1 MHEMKRTATCGQL
14 TAAEAGQQVTLN
26 GWVARIRDHGGITFV
41 DLRDRYG
48 VTQVVFDLGTADG
61 GTTAS
66 RAADD
71 STANDP
77 AVRADPSEASDTPTD
92 TDTPTAGD
100 PSAAGDPHAAVAS
113 APTAG
118 ASPAAA
124 DGPRAT
130 ADTPAPG
137 DTPTDGAS
145 PTAADGPRAA
155 DAPATSDTPTAAAPA
170 GAAEDPSA
178 AATPAGAVRDP
189 GAPTSAGGAIPDPDA
204 LAAAVRDLKLE
215 YCIAV
220 RGSVRRRPPAMVN
233 RDLATGEIEVTGD
246 QLQVLSTCATLPFM
260 VHDQPGAHTEARE
273 ELRLKHRYLDLRSA
287 TMQRNLALRHRA
299 AQALRAALNERQF
312 LEIETPT
319 LMRSTP
325 EGARDFVV
333 PSRLKPGSFYALPQS
348 PQILKQLLM
357 LSGYD
362 RYYQLARCYRD
373 EDARGDRQPEF
384 TQLDFEMSFVDQEE
398 VLAVLETAFAAAFRE
413 GIGYELPLPFTRIT
427 FEQAMNRYGS
437 DRPDLRYGLEL
448 QEFTALARA
457 GEFGIF
463 RQAAERGDTVKALRA
478 PGLAG
483 YSRRQIEELE
493 GHAKTYGAAG
503 LAWLKCGAAGLESGV
518 SRFYQGQQADICSG
532 LGVADGDLLLLVAAP
547 WRTACTALGAVRTEL
562 ARREGLADANTFHPC
577 FVTDFPLFAWNE
589 EEGRWEAEHHM
600 FSLPQA
606 QYLERLEQDPGAV
619 RGELYDAVINGL
631 EVASGSIRI
640 HDPALQRRVFAILGV
655 SEEQAAERFGFM
667 LDAFRYGAPPHGGAA
682 IGFDRTVML
691 MAGEAI
697 IRDVIAFPK
706 NTWAASPMDD
716 SPAPLDAGQLRELHL
731 QLRPPA
737 L

>member
-14 TAAEAGQQVTLN
+14 TAAAAGEQVTLN

-48 VTQVVFDLGTADG
+48 VTQVVFD
-61 GTTAS
+61 
-66 RAADD
+66 
-71 STANDP
+71 
-77 AVRADPSEASDTPTD
+77 V
-92 TDTPTAGD
+92 
-100 PSAAGDPHAAVAS
+100 S
-113 APTAG
+113 AP
-118 ASPAAA
+118 
-124 DGPRAT
+124 
-130 ADTPAPG
+130 
-137 DTPTDGAS
+137 
-145 PTAADGPRAA
+145 
-155 DAPATSDTPTAAAPA
+155 DAEP
-170 GAAEDPSA
+170 
-178 AATPAGAVRDP
+178 
-189 GAPTSAGGAIPDPDA
+189 

-215 YCIAV
+215 YCIAA
-220 RGSVRRRPPAMVN
+220 RGTVRRRPPDMVN
-233 RDLATGEIEVTGD
+233 RDLATGAIEVSGE

-260 VHDQPGAHTEARE
+260 VSDQAGAHTEARE

-299 AQALRAALNERQF
+299 AQALRAALNERDF

-333 PSRLKPGSFYALPQS
+333 PSRLKPGNFYALPQS

-384 TQLDFEMSFVDQEE
+384 TQLDFEMTFVGQEE
-398 VLAVLETAFAAAFRE
+398 VLAVLEAAFAAAFRA
-413 GIGYELPLPFTRIT
+413 GIGHELPLPFPRIT
-427 FEQAMNRYGS
+427 FHDAMNRYGS

-448 QEFTALARA
+448 QDFTELARA
-457 GEFGIF
+457 GDFGIF
-463 RQAAERGDTVKALRA
+463 SRAVERGGTVKALRA

-483 YSRRQIEELE
+483 YSRRRIEELE
-493 GHAKTYGAAG
+493 EHAKTYGAAG
-503 LAWLKCGAAGLESGV
+503 LAWMKGGADGLEGGV
-518 SRFYQGQQADICSG
+518 ARFYQGQQEDIRSG
-532 LGVADGDLLLLVAAP
+532 LGVEQGDLLLLVAAP

-562 ARREGLADANTFHPC
+562 AQREGLAANGTFRPC

-589 EEGRWEAEHHM
+589 EEQRWDAEHHM

-606 QYLERLEQDPGAV
+606 QYLESMEQDPEAV

-655 SEEQAAERFGFM
+655 SEAEATQRFGFM

-691 MAGEAI
+691 MAGEAT

-716 SPAPLDAGQLRELHL
+716 SPAPLDDHQLRELRL
-731 QLRPPA
+731 AIRESAAP
-737 L
+737 

>member
-14 TAAEAGQQVTLN
+14 TAAAAGEQVTLN

-48 VTQVVFDLGTADG
+48 VTQVVFD
-61 GTTAS
+61 
-66 RAADD
+66 
-71 STANDP
+71 
-77 AVRADPSEASDTPTD
+77 V
-92 TDTPTAGD
+92 
-100 PSAAGDPHAAVAS
+100 S
-113 APTAG
+113 APDAG
-118 ASPAAA
+118 P
-124 DGPRAT
+124 
-130 ADTPAPG
+130 
-137 DTPTDGAS
+137 
-145 PTAADGPRAA
+145 
-155 DAPATSDTPTAAAPA
+155 
-170 GAAEDPSA
+170 
-178 AATPAGAVRDP
+178 
-189 GAPTSAGGAIPDPDA
+189 

-215 YCIAV
+215 YCIAA
-220 RGSVRRRPPAMVN
+220 RGTVRRRPPDMVN
-233 RDLATGEIEVTGD
+233 RDLATGAIEVSGE

-260 VHDQPGAHTEARE
+260 VSDQTGAHTEARE

-287 TMQRNLALRHRA
+287 TMQRNLTLRHRA
-299 AQALRAALNERQF
+299 AQALRAALNERDF

-333 PSRLKPGSFYALPQS
+333 PSRLKPGNFYALPQS

-384 TQLDFEMSFVDQEE
+384 TQLDFEMTFVGQEE
-398 VLAVLETAFAAAFRE
+398 VLTVLEAAFAAAFRA
-413 GIGYELPLPFTRIT
+413 GIGHELPLPFPRIT
-427 FEQAMNRYGS
+427 FHDAMNRYGS

-448 QEFTALARA
+448 QDFTELARA
-457 GEFGIF
+457 GDFGIF
-463 RQAAERGDTVKALRA
+463 SRAVERGGTVKALRA

-483 YSRRQIEELE
+483 YSRRRIEELE
-493 GHAKTYGAAG
+493 EHAKTYGAAG
-503 LAWLKCGAAGLESGV
+503 LAWMKGGANGLEGGV
-518 SRFYQGQQADICSG
+518 ARFYQGQQEDIRSG
-532 LGVADGDLLLLVAAP
+532 LGVEQGDLLLLVAAP

-562 ARREGLADANTFHPC
+562 AQREGLAANGTFRPC

-589 EEGRWEAEHHM
+589 EEQRWDAEHHM

-606 QYLERLEQDPGAV
+606 QYLESMEQDPGAV

-655 SEEQAAERFGFM
+655 SEAEATQRFGFM

-691 MAGEAI
+691 MAGEAT

-716 SPAPLDAGQLRELHL
+716 SPAPLDDQQLRELRL
-731 QLRPPA
+731 AIRESA
-737 L
+737 AR

>member
-14 TAAEAGQQVTLN
+14 TAAAAGEQVTLN

-48 VTQVVFDLGTADG
+48 VTQVVFD
-61 GTTAS
+61 
-66 RAADD
+66 
-71 STANDP
+71 
-77 AVRADPSEASDTPTD
+77 V
-92 TDTPTAGD
+92 
-100 PSAAGDPHAAVAS
+100 S
-113 APTAG
+113 APDAG
-118 ASPAAA
+118 P
-124 DGPRAT
+124 
-130 ADTPAPG
+130 
-137 DTPTDGAS
+137 
-145 PTAADGPRAA
+145 
-155 DAPATSDTPTAAAPA
+155 
-170 GAAEDPSA
+170 
-178 AATPAGAVRDP
+178 
-189 GAPTSAGGAIPDPDA
+189 

-215 YCIAV
+215 YCVAA
-220 RGSVRRRPPAMVN
+220 RGTVRRRPPEMVN
-233 RDLATGEIEVTGD
+233 RELATGAIEVSGER
-246 QLQVLSTCATLPFM
+246 LQVLSTCATLPFM
-260 VHDQPGAHTEARE
+260 VGDQADAHSEARE
-273 ELRLKHRYLDLRSA
+273 ELRLNHRYLDLRSA

-299 AQALRAALNERQF
+299 AQALRRALNERDF

-357 LSGYD
+357 LSGCD

-384 TQLDFEMSFVDQEE
+384 TQLDFEMSFVGQDD
-398 VLAVLETAFAAAFRE
+398 VLAVLEAAFAAAFRE

-427 FEQAMNRYGS
+427 FHDAMNRYGS

-448 QEFTALARA
+448 RDFTELARA

-463 RQAAERGDTVKALRA
+463 KQAVERGDTVKALRA

-483 YSRRQIEELE
+483 YSRRRIEELE
-493 GHAKTYGAAG
+493 EHAKTYGAAG
-503 LAWLKCGAAGLESGV
+503 LAWMKCGANGLEGGV
-518 SRFYQGQQADICSG
+518 ARFYQGQQEEILRG
-532 LGVADGDLLLLVAAP
+532 LGVEAGDLLLLVAAP
-547 WRTACTALGAVRTEL
+547 WRTACTALGAVRSEL
-562 ARREGLADANTFHPC
+562 AEREGLAAAGTFRPC

-589 EEGRWEAEHHM
+589 EEQRWDAEHHM

-606 QYLERLEQDPGAV
+606 QYLDRLEQDPGAV
-619 RGELYDAVINGL
+619 RGELYDAVINGVEL
-631 EVASGSIRI
+631 ASGSIRI

-655 SEEQAAERFGFM
+655 SEGEAAQRFGFM

-691 MAGEAI
+691 MAGEAT

-716 SPAPLDAGQLRELHL
+716 SPAPLDDRQLQELRLEVRE
-731 QLRPPA
+731 PA
-737 L
+737 AP

>member
-14 TAAEAGQQVTLN
+14 TAAVAGEQVTLN

-48 VTQVVFDLGTADG
+48 VTQVVFD
-61 GTTAS
+61 
-66 RAADD
+66 
-71 STANDP
+71 
-77 AVRADPSEASDTPTD
+77 V
-92 TDTPTAGD
+92 
-100 PSAAGDPHAAVAS
+100 SA
-113 APTAG
+113 TG
-118 ASPAAA
+118 A
-124 DGPRAT
+124 
-130 ADTPAPG
+130 
-137 DTPTDGAS
+137 
-145 PTAADGPRAA
+145 
-155 DAPATSDTPTAAAPA
+155 
-170 GAAEDPSA
+170 E
-178 AATPAGAVRDP
+178 
-189 GAPTSAGGAIPDPDA
+189 A
-204 LAAAVRDLKLE
+204 LAAVVRDLKLE
-215 YCIAV
+215 YCVAA
-220 RGSVRRRPPAMVN
+220 RGTVRRRPPEMVN
-233 RDLATGEIEVTGD
+233 HELATGEIEVSGE

-260 VHDQPGAHTEARE
+260 VSDQAGAHSEARE

-287 TMQRNLALRHRA
+287 AMQRNLALRHGA
-299 AQALRAALNERQF
+299 AQALRSALNERDF

-384 TQLDFEMSFVDQEE
+384 TQLDFEMSFVGQDD
-398 VLAVLETAFAAAFRE
+398 VLAVLEAAFAAAFRE
-413 GIGYELPLPFTRIT
+413 GIGYELPLPFPRIT
-427 FEQAMNRYGS
+427 FHDAMNRYGS
-437 DRPDLRYGLEL
+437 DRPDLRYALEL
-448 QEFTALARA
+448 QEFTELARA
-457 GEFGIF
+457 GDFGIF
-463 RQAAERGDTVKALRA
+463 SRAVERGDTVKALRA

-483 YSRRQIEELE
+483 YSRRRIEELE
-493 GHAKTYGAAG
+493 QHAKTYGAAG
-503 LAWLKCGAAGLESGV
+503 MAWMKCGADGLEGGV
-518 SRFYQGQQADICSG
+518 ARFYHGQQEEIRRA
-532 LGVADGDLLLLVAAP
+532 LALEAGDLLLLVAAP
-547 WRTACTALGAVRTEL
+547 WRTACTALGAVRSEL
-562 ARREGLADANTFHPC
+562 AEREGLAAAGTFQPC

-589 EEGRWEAEHHM
+589 EEQRWDAEHHM
-600 FSLPQA
+600 FSRPQA
-606 QYLERLEQDPGAV
+606 QYLERLEQDPGEV

-655 SEEQAAERFGFM
+655 SEAEAAQRFGFM

-691 MAGEAI
+691 MAGEAT

-716 SPAPLDAGQLRELHL
+716 SPAPLDDHQLRDL
-731 QLRPPA
+731 QLTVSDPTAR
-737 L
+737 

>member
-1 MHEMKRTATCGQL
+1 MHKMKRTVTCGQL
-14 TAAEAGQQVTLN
+14 TAAAAGEQVTLN
-26 GWVARIRDHGGITFV
+26 GWAARIRDHGGITFV

-48 VTQVVFDLGTADG
+48 VTQVVFD
-61 GTTAS
+61 
-66 RAADD
+66 
-71 STANDP
+71 
-77 AVRADPSEASDTPTD
+77 V
-92 TDTPTAGD
+92 
-100 PSAAGDPHAAVAS
+100 S
-113 APTAG
+113 APDAG
-118 ASPAAA
+118 P
-124 DGPRAT
+124 
-130 ADTPAPG
+130 
-137 DTPTDGAS
+137 
-145 PTAADGPRAA
+145 
-155 DAPATSDTPTAAAPA
+155 
-170 GAAEDPSA
+170 
-178 AATPAGAVRDP
+178 
-189 GAPTSAGGAIPDPDA
+189 

-215 YCIAV
+215 YCIAA
-220 RGSVRRRPPAMVN
+220 RGTVRRRPPDMVN
-233 RDLATGEIEVTGD
+233 RELATGEIEVSGE

-260 VHDQPGAHTEARE
+260 VNDQAGAHTEARE

-299 AQALRAALNERQF
+299 AQALRTAFNERQF

-398 VLAVLETAFAAAFRE
+398 VLAVLEVAFAAAFRE
-413 GIGYELPLPFTRIT
+413 GIGYELPLPFTRVT
-427 FEQAMNRYGS
+427 FAEAMNRYGS
-437 DRPDLRYGLEL
+437 DRPDLRFELEL
-448 QEFTALARA
+448 QDFTELAR
-457 GEFGIF
+457 GGQFGIF
-463 RQAAERGDTVKALRA
+463 KQAVERGDTVKALRA

-483 YSRRQIEELE
+483 YSRRRIEELE
-493 GHAKTYGAAG
+493 EHAKTYGAAG
-503 LAWLKCGAAGLESGV
+503 LAWMKCGANGLESGV
-518 SRFYQGQQADICSG
+518 ARFYQAQQAEIYG
-532 LGVADGDLLLLVAAP
+532 ALGAEAGDLLLLVAAP

-562 ARREGLADANTFHPC
+562 ARREGLAADGTFHPC

-589 EEGRWEAEHHM
+589 EEQRWDAEHHM
-600 FSLPQA
+600 FSMPQA
-606 QYLERLEQDPGAV
+606 QFLDRLEQDPGAV

-655 SEEQAAERFGFM
+655 SEAEAAQRFGFM

-691 MAGEAI
+691 MAGEAT
-697 IRDVIAFPK
+697 IREVLAFPK

-716 SPAPLDAGQLRELHL
+716 SPAPLDDRQLREL
-731 QLRPPA
+731 QLAIREPA
-737 L
+737 GR

>member
-14 TAAEAGQQVTLN
+14 TAAAAGEQVTLN

-48 VTQVVFDLGTADG
+48 VTQVVFD
-61 GTTAS
+61 
-66 RAADD
+66 
-71 STANDP
+71 
-77 AVRADPSEASDTPTD
+77 V
-92 TDTPTAGD
+92 
-100 PSAAGDPHAAVAS
+100 S
-113 APTAG
+113 APDAG
-118 ASPAAA
+118 
-124 DGPRAT
+124 
-130 ADTPAPG
+130 
-137 DTPTDGAS
+137 
-145 PTAADGPRAA
+145 
-155 DAPATSDTPTAAAPA
+155 
-170 GAAEDPSA
+170 
-178 AATPAGAVRDP
+178 
-189 GAPTSAGGAIPDPDA
+189 A
-204 LAAAVRDLKLE
+204 LAAAARDLKLE
-215 YCIAV
+215 YCIAA
-220 RGSVRRRPPAMVN
+220 RGTVRRRPEEMVN
-233 RDLATGEIEVTGD
+233 RDLATGEIEVSGE

-260 VHDQPGAHTEARE
+260 VGDQAGAHSEARE

-287 TMQRNLALRHRA
+287 AMQRNLALRHRA
-299 AQALRAALNERQF
+299 AQALRSALNERDF

-384 TQLDFEMSFVDQEE
+384 TQLDFEMSFVGQDD
-398 VLAVLETAFAAAFRE
+398 VLAVLETAFAAAFRA
-413 GIGYELPLPFTRIT
+413 GIGYDLPLPFPRIS
-427 FEQAMNRYGS
+427 FHDAMNRYGS
-437 DRPDLRYGLEL
+437 DRPDLRYALEL
-448 QEFTALARA
+448 QEFTELARA
-457 GEFGIF
+457 GAFGIF
-463 RQAAERGDTVKALRA
+463 SRAVERGDTVKALRA

-483 YSRRQIEELE
+483 YSRRRIEELE
-493 GHAKTYGAAG
+493 EHAKTYGAAG
-503 LAWLKCGAAGLESGV
+503 MAWMKCGADGLEGGV
-518 SRFYQGQQADICSG
+518 ARFYQGQQAEIRRA
-532 LGVADGDLLLLVAAP
+532 LALEAGDLLLLVAAP
-547 WRTACTALGAVRTEL
+547 WRTACTALGAVRSEL
-562 ARREGLADANTFHPC
+562 AEREGLAAAGTFRPC

-589 EEGRWEAEHHM
+589 EEQRWDAEHHM

-606 QYLERLEQDPGAV
+606 QYLEGMEQDPGEV

-655 SEEQAAERFGFM
+655 SEAEAAQRFGFM

-691 MAGEAI
+691 MAGEAT

-716 SPAPLDAGQLRELHL
+716 SPAPLDDHQLRELRL
-731 QLRPPA
+731 DIREPA
-737 L
+737 AQ

>member
-1 MHEMKRTATCGQL
+1 MHKMKRTVTCGQL
-14 TAAEAGQQVTLN
+14 TAAAAGEQVTLN
-26 GWVARIRDHGGITFV
+26 GWAARIRDHGGITFV

-48 VTQVVFDLGTADG
+48 VTQVVFD
-61 GTTAS
+61 
-66 RAADD
+66 
-71 STANDP
+71 
-77 AVRADPSEASDTPTD
+77 V
-92 TDTPTAGD
+92 
-100 PSAAGDPHAAVAS
+100 S
-113 APTAG
+113 APDAG
-118 ASPAAA
+118 P
-124 DGPRAT
+124 
-130 ADTPAPG
+130 
-137 DTPTDGAS
+137 
-145 PTAADGPRAA
+145 
-155 DAPATSDTPTAAAPA
+155 
-170 GAAEDPSA
+170 
-178 AATPAGAVRDP
+178 
-189 GAPTSAGGAIPDPDA
+189 
-204 LAAAVRDLKLE
+204 LAAAVRGLKLE
-215 YCIAV
+215 YCIAA
-220 RGSVRRRPPAMVN
+220 RGTVRRRPPDMVN
-233 RDLATGEIEVTGD
+233 RELATGEIEVSGE

-260 VHDQPGAHTEARE
+260 VNDQAGAHTEARE

-299 AQALRAALNERQF
+299 AQALRTAFNERQF

-398 VLAVLETAFAAAFRE
+398 VLAVLEVAFAAAFRE
-413 GIGYELPLPFTRIT
+413 GIGYELPLPFTRVT
-427 FEQAMNRYGS
+427 FAEAMNRYGS
-437 DRPDLRYGLEL
+437 DRPDLRFELEL
-448 QEFTALARA
+448 QDFTELAR
-457 GEFGIF
+457 GGQFGIF
-463 RQAAERGDTVKALRA
+463 KQAVERGDTVKALRA

-483 YSRRQIEELE
+483 YSRRRIEELE
-493 GHAKTYGAAG
+493 EHAKTYGAAG
-503 LAWLKCGAAGLESGV
+503 LAWMKCGANGLESGV
-518 SRFYQGQQADICSG
+518 ARFYQAQQAEIYG
-532 LGVADGDLLLLVAAP
+532 ALGAEAGDLLLLVAAP

-562 ARREGLADANTFHPC
+562 ARREGLAADGTFHPC
-577 FVTDFPLFAWNE
+577 FVTDFPLFAWNDE
-589 EEGRWEAEHHM
+589 EQRWDAEHHM
-600 FSLPQA
+600 FSMPQA
-606 QYLERLEQDPGAV
+606 QFLDRLEQDPGAV

-655 SEEQAAERFGFM
+655 SEAEAAQRFGFM

-691 MAGEAI
+691 MAGEAT
-697 IRDVIAFPK
+697 IREVLAFPK

-716 SPAPLDAGQLRELHL
+716 SPAPLDDRQLREL
-731 QLRPPA
+731 QLAIREPA
-737 L
+737 GR

>member
-14 TAAEAGQQVTLN
+14 TAAAAGEQVTLN

-48 VTQVVFDLGTADG
+48 VTQVVFD
-61 GTTAS
+61 
-66 RAADD
+66 
-71 STANDP
+71 
-77 AVRADPSEASDTPTD
+77 V
-92 TDTPTAGD
+92 
-100 PSAAGDPHAAVAS
+100 S
-113 APTAG
+113 AP
-118 ASPAAA
+118 
-124 DGPRAT
+124 
-130 ADTPAPG
+130 
-137 DTPTDGAS
+137 
-145 PTAADGPRAA
+145 
-155 DAPATSDTPTAAAPA
+155 DAEP
-170 GAAEDPSA
+170 
-178 AATPAGAVRDP
+178 
-189 GAPTSAGGAIPDPDA
+189 

-215 YCIAV
+215 YCIAA
-220 RGSVRRRPPAMVN
+220 RGTVRRRPPDMVN
-233 RDLATGEIEVTGD
+233 RDLATGAIEVSGE

-260 VHDQPGAHTEARE
+260 VSDQAGAHTEARE

-299 AQALRAALNERQF
+299 AQALRAALNERDF

-333 PSRLKPGSFYALPQS
+333 PSRLKPGNFYALPQS

-384 TQLDFEMSFVDQEE
+384 TQLDFEMTFVGQEE
-398 VLAVLETAFAAAFRE
+398 VLAVLEAAFAAAFRA
-413 GIGYELPLPFTRIT
+413 GIGHELPLPFPRIT
-427 FEQAMNRYGS
+427 FHDAMNRYGS

-448 QEFTALARA
+448 RDFTELARA

-463 RQAAERGDTVKALRA
+463 KKAAERGDTVKALCA

-483 YSRRQIEELE
+483 YSRKQIEVLE
-493 GHAKTYGAAG
+493 EHAKTYGAAG
-503 LAWLKCGAAGLESGV
+503 LAWMKCGANGLESGV
-518 SRFYQGQQADICSG
+518 SRFYQAQQEEIRHDLA
-532 LGVADGDLLLLVAAP
+532 VEQGDLLLLVAAP

-562 ARREGLADANTFHPC
+562 AQREGLAANGTFRPC

-589 EEGRWEAEHHM
+589 EEQRWDAEHHM

-606 QYLERLEQDPGAV
+606 QYLDRLEQDPGAV
-619 RGELYDAVINGL
+619 RGELYDAVINGVEL
-631 EVASGSIRI
+631 ASGSIRI

-655 SEEQAAERFGFM
+655 SEAEAAQRFGFM

-691 MAGEAI
+691 MAGEAT

-716 SPAPLDAGQLRELHL
+716 SPAPLDDQQLRELRL
-731 QLRPPA
+731 AIRESA
-737 L
+737 AR

>member
-14 TAAEAGQQVTLN
+14 TAAAAGEQVTLN

-48 VTQVVFDLGTADG
+48 VTQVVFD
-61 GTTAS
+61 
-66 RAADD
+66 
-71 STANDP
+71 
-77 AVRADPSEASDTPTD
+77 VSE
-92 TDTPTAGD
+92 
-100 PSAAGDPHAAVAS
+100 
-113 APTAG
+113 
-118 ASPAAA
+118 
-124 DGPRAT
+124 
-130 ADTPAPG
+130 
-137 DTPTDGAS
+137 
-145 PTAADGPRAA
+145 
-155 DAPATSDTPTAAAPA
+155 
-170 GAAEDPSA
+170 
-178 AATPAGAVRDP
+178 
-189 GAPTSAGGAIPDPDA
+189 PDA
-204 LAAAVRDLKLE
+204 EPLAAAVRDLKLE
-215 YCIAV
+215 YCIAA
-220 RGSVRRRPPAMVN
+220 RGTVRRRPPDMVN
-233 RDLATGEIEVTGD
+233 HDLATGEIEVSGE

-260 VHDQPGAHTEARE
+260 VSDQAGAHSEARE

-287 TMQRNLALRHRA
+287 TMQRNLALRHRS
-299 AQALRAALNERQF
+299 AQALRAALNQRDF

-333 PSRLKPGSFYALPQS
+333 PSRLRPGNFYALPQS

-398 VLAVLETAFAAAFRE
+398 VLAVLEAAFAAAFRA
-413 GIGYELPLPFTRIT
+413 GIGYELPLPFPRIT
-427 FEQAMNRYGS
+427 FHDAMNRYGS

-448 QEFTALARA
+448 RDFTELARA

-463 RQAAERGDTVKALRA
+463 KKAAERGDTVKALCA
-478 PGLAG
+478 PALAS
-483 YSRRQIEELE
+483 YSRKQIEVLE
-493 GHAKTYGAAG
+493 EHAKTYGAAG
-503 LAWLKCGAAGLESGV
+503 LAWMKCGANGLEGGV
-518 SRFYQGQQADICSG
+518 SRFYQGQQAEIYRAVG
-532 LGVADGDLLLLVAAP
+532 AQAGDLLLLVAAP

-562 ARREGLADANTFHPC
+562 ARREGLAAEGVFRPC

-589 EEGRWEAEHHM
+589 EEQRWNAEHHM
-600 FSLPQA
+600 FSRPQA
-606 QYLERLEQDPGAV
+606 QYLESMEQDPGAV
-619 RGELYDAVINGL
+619 RGELYDAVINGVEL
-631 EVASGSIRI
+631 ASGSIRI

-655 SEEQAAERFGFM
+655 SEAESAQRFGFM

-691 MAGEAI
+691 MAGEAT

-716 SPAPLDAGQLRELHL
+716 SPAPLDDHQLRD
-731 QLRPPA
+731 LRLAIREPA
-737 L
+737 AP

>member
-14 TAAEAGQQVTLN
+14 TAAAAGEQVTLN

-48 VTQVVFDLGTADG
+48 VTQVVFD
-61 GTTAS
+61 
-66 RAADD
+66 
-71 STANDP
+71 
-77 AVRADPSEASDTPTD
+77 V
-92 TDTPTAGD
+92 
-100 PSAAGDPHAAVAS
+100 S
-113 APTAG
+113 APDAG
-118 ASPAAA
+118 P
-124 DGPRAT
+124 
-130 ADTPAPG
+130 
-137 DTPTDGAS
+137 
-145 PTAADGPRAA
+145 
-155 DAPATSDTPTAAAPA
+155 
-170 GAAEDPSA
+170 
-178 AATPAGAVRDP
+178 
-189 GAPTSAGGAIPDPDA
+189 

-215 YCIAV
+215 YCIAA
-220 RGSVRRRPPAMVN
+220 RGTVRRRPPDMVN
-233 RDLATGEIEVTGD
+233 RDLATGAIEVSGE

-260 VHDQPGAHTEARE
+260 VSDQAGAHTEARE

-299 AQALRAALNERQF
+299 AQALRAALNERDF

-333 PSRLKPGSFYALPQS
+333 PSRLKPGNFYALPQS

-384 TQLDFEMSFVDQEE
+384 TQLDFEMTFVGQEE
-398 VLAVLETAFAAAFRE
+398 VLAVLEAAFAAAFRA
-413 GIGYELPLPFTRIT
+413 GIGHELPLPFPRIT
-427 FEQAMNRYGS
+427 FHDAMNRYGS

-448 QEFTALARA
+448 QDFTELARA
-457 GEFGIF
+457 GDFGIF
-463 RQAAERGDTVKALRA
+463 SRAVERGGTVKALRA

-483 YSRRQIEELE
+483 YSRRRIEELE
-493 GHAKTYGAAG
+493 EHAKTYGAAG
-503 LAWLKCGAAGLESGV
+503 LAWMKGGADGLEGGV
-518 SRFYQGQQADICSG
+518 ARFYQGQQEDIRSG
-532 LGVADGDLLLLVAAP
+532 MGVEQGDLLLLVAAP

-562 ARREGLADANTFHPC
+562 AQREGLAADGTFRPC

-589 EEGRWEAEHHM
+589 EEQRWDAEHHM

-606 QYLERLEQDPGAV
+606 QYLESMEQDPEAV

-655 SEEQAAERFGFM
+655 SEAEATQRFGFM

-691 MAGEAI
+691 MAGEAT

-716 SPAPLDAGQLRELHL
+716 SPAPLDDHQLRELRL
-731 QLRPPA
+731 AIRESAAP
-737 L
+737 

>member
-1 MHEMKRTATCGQL
+1 MHKMKRTVTCGQL
-14 TAAEAGQQVTLN
+14 TAAAAGEQVTLN
-26 GWVARIRDHGGITFV
+26 GWAARIRDHGGITFV

-48 VTQVVFDLGTADG
+48 VTQVVFD
-61 GTTAS
+61 
-66 RAADD
+66 
-71 STANDP
+71 
-77 AVRADPSEASDTPTD
+77 V
-92 TDTPTAGD
+92 
-100 PSAAGDPHAAVAS
+100 S
-113 APTAG
+113 APDAG
-118 ASPAAA
+118 P
-124 DGPRAT
+124 
-130 ADTPAPG
+130 
-137 DTPTDGAS
+137 
-145 PTAADGPRAA
+145 
-155 DAPATSDTPTAAAPA
+155 
-170 GAAEDPSA
+170 
-178 AATPAGAVRDP
+178 
-189 GAPTSAGGAIPDPDA
+189 

-215 YCIAV
+215 YCIAA
-220 RGSVRRRPPAMVN
+220 RGTVRRRPPDMVN
-233 RDLATGEIEVTGD
+233 RELATGEIEVSGE

-260 VHDQPGAHTEARE
+260 VNDQAGAHTEARE

-299 AQALRAALNERQF
+299 AQALRTALNERQF

-398 VLAVLETAFAAAFRE
+398 VLAVLEVAFAAAFRE
-413 GIGYELPLPFTRIT
+413 GIGYELPLPFTRVT
-427 FEQAMNRYGS
+427 FAEAMNRYGS
-437 DRPDLRYGLEL
+437 DRPDLRFELEL
-448 QEFTALARA
+448 QDFTELAR
-457 GEFGIF
+457 GGQFGIF
-463 RQAAERGDTVKALRA
+463 KQAVERGDTVKALRA

-483 YSRRQIEELE
+483 YSRRRIEELE
-493 GHAKTYGAAG
+493 EHAKTYGAAG
-503 LAWLKCGAAGLESGV
+503 LAWMKCGANGLESGV
-518 SRFYQGQQADICSG
+518 ARFYQAQQAEIYG
-532 LGVADGDLLLLVAAP
+532 ALGAEAGDLLLLVAAP

-562 ARREGLADANTFHPC
+562 ARREGLAADGTFHPC

-589 EEGRWEAEHHM
+589 EEQRWDAEHHM
-600 FSLPQA
+600 FSMPQA
-606 QYLERLEQDPGAV
+606 QFLDRLEQDPGAV

-655 SEEQAAERFGFM
+655 SEAEAAQRFGFM

-691 MAGEAI
+691 MAGEAT
-697 IRDVIAFPK
+697 IREVLAFPK

-716 SPAPLDAGQLRELHL
+716 SPAPLDDRQLREL
-731 QLRPPA
+731 QLAIREPA
-737 L
+737 GR

>member
-14 TAAEAGQQVTLN
+14 TAAAAGEQVTLN

-48 VTQVVFDLGTADG
+48 VTQVVFD
-61 GTTAS
+61 
-66 RAADD
+66 
-71 STANDP
+71 
-77 AVRADPSEASDTPTD
+77 V
-92 TDTPTAGD
+92 
-100 PSAAGDPHAAVAS
+100 S
-113 APTAG
+113 APDAG
-118 ASPAAA
+118 P
-124 DGPRAT
+124 
-130 ADTPAPG
+130 
-137 DTPTDGAS
+137 
-145 PTAADGPRAA
+145 
-155 DAPATSDTPTAAAPA
+155 
-170 GAAEDPSA
+170 
-178 AATPAGAVRDP
+178 
-189 GAPTSAGGAIPDPDA
+189 

-215 YCIAV
+215 YCIAA
-220 RGSVRRRPPAMVN
+220 RGTVRRRPPDMVN
-233 RDLATGEIEVTGD
+233 RELATGEIEVSGE

-260 VHDQPGAHTEARE
+260 VNDQAGAHTEARE

-299 AQALRAALNERQF
+299 AQALRTALNERQF

-357 LSGYD
+357 VSGYD

-384 TQLDFEMSFVDQEE
+384 TQLDFEMSFVDQDD
-398 VLAVLETAFAAAFRE
+398 VLAVLEAAFAAAFRQ
-413 GIGYELPLPFTRIT
+413 GIGYELPLPFPRIA
-427 FEQAMNRYGS
+427 FHDAMNRYGS

-448 QEFTALARA
+448 CDFTEFARA

-463 RQAAERGDTVKALRA
+463 KKAVERGDTVKALRA

-493 GHAKTYGAAG
+493 EHAKTYGAAG
-503 LAWLKCGAAGLESGV
+503 LAWMKCGANGLEGGV
-518 SRFYQGQQADICSG
+518 SRFYQAQQAEIQG
-532 LGVADGDLLLLVAAP
+532 AVGTEAGDLLVLVAAP
-547 WRTACTALGAVRTEL
+547 WRVACTALGAVRTEL
-562 ARREGLADANTFHPC
+562 ARRQGLAADGAFRPC
-577 FVTDFPLFAWNE
+577 FVTDFPLFAWNAE
-589 EEGRWEAEHHM
+589 AQRWDAEHHM
-600 FSLPQA
+600 FSNPQA
-606 QYLERLEQDPGAV
+606 QYLDYLEQDPAAV
-619 RGELYDAVINGL
+619 RGELYDAVINGVEL
-631 EVASGSIRI
+631 ASGSIRI

-655 SEEQAAERFGFM
+655 SEEEAAQRFGFM

-682 IGFDRTVML
+682 IGFDRTVMV
-691 MAGEAI
+691 MAGEAT

-716 SPAPLDAGQLRELHL
+716 SPAPLDPHQLAELHL
-731 QLRPPA
+731 HIRQPTTG
-737 L
+737 

>member
-14 TAAEAGQQVTLN
+14 TAAAAGEQVTLN

-48 VTQVVFDLGTADG
+48 VTQVVFD
-61 GTTAS
+61 
-66 RAADD
+66 
-71 STANDP
+71 
-77 AVRADPSEASDTPTD
+77 V
-92 TDTPTAGD
+92 
-100 PSAAGDPHAAVAS
+100 S
-113 APTAG
+113 APDAG
-118 ASPAAA
+118 P
-124 DGPRAT
+124 
-130 ADTPAPG
+130 
-137 DTPTDGAS
+137 
-145 PTAADGPRAA
+145 
-155 DAPATSDTPTAAAPA
+155 
-170 GAAEDPSA
+170 
-178 AATPAGAVRDP
+178 
-189 GAPTSAGGAIPDPDA
+189 

-215 YCIAV
+215 YCIAA
-220 RGSVRRRPPAMVN
+220 RGTVRRRPPDMVN
-233 RDLATGEIEVTGD
+233 RDLATGAIEVSGE
-246 QLQVLSTCATLPFM
+246 QLQVLNTCATLPFM
-260 VHDQPGAHTEARE
+260 VSDQAGAHTEARE

-299 AQALRAALNERQF
+299 AQALRAALNERDF

-333 PSRLKPGSFYALPQS
+333 PSRLKPGNFYALPQS

-384 TQLDFEMSFVDQEE
+384 TQLDFEMTFVGQEE
-398 VLAVLETAFAAAFRE
+398 VLAVLEAAFAAAFRA
-413 GIGYELPLPFTRIT
+413 GIGHELPLPFPRIT
-427 FEQAMNRYGS
+427 FHDAMNRYGS

-448 QEFTALARA
+448 QDFTELARA
-457 GEFGIF
+457 GDFGIF
-463 RQAAERGDTVKALRA
+463 SRAVERGGTVKALRA

-483 YSRRQIEELE
+483 YSRRRIEELE
-493 GHAKTYGAAG
+493 EHAKTYGAAG
-503 LAWLKCGAAGLESGV
+503 LAWMKGGADGLEGGV
-518 SRFYQGQQADICSG
+518 ARFYQGQQEDIRSG
-532 LGVADGDLLLLVAAP
+532 LGVEQGDLLLLVAAP

-562 ARREGLADANTFHPC
+562 AQREGLAADGTFRPC

-589 EEGRWEAEHHM
+589 EEQRWDAEHHM

-606 QYLERLEQDPGAV
+606 QYLESMEQDPEAV

-655 SEEQAAERFGFM
+655 SEAEATQRFGFM

-691 MAGEAI
+691 MAGEAT

-716 SPAPLDAGQLRELHL
+716 SPAPLDDHQLRELRL
-731 QLRPPA
+731 AIRESAAP
-737 L
+737 

>member
-14 TAAEAGQQVTLN
+14 TAAAAGEQVTLN

-48 VTQVVFDLGTADG
+48 VTQVVFD
-61 GTTAS
+61 
-66 RAADD
+66 
-71 STANDP
+71 
-77 AVRADPSEASDTPTD
+77 V
-92 TDTPTAGD
+92 
-100 PSAAGDPHAAVAS
+100 S
-113 APTAG
+113 APDAG
-118 ASPAAA
+118 P
-124 DGPRAT
+124 
-130 ADTPAPG
+130 
-137 DTPTDGAS
+137 
-145 PTAADGPRAA
+145 
-155 DAPATSDTPTAAAPA
+155 
-170 GAAEDPSA
+170 
-178 AATPAGAVRDP
+178 
-189 GAPTSAGGAIPDPDA
+189 

-215 YCIAV
+215 YCIAA
-220 RGSVRRRPPAMVN
+220 RGTVRRRPPDMVN
-233 RDLATGEIEVTGD
+233 RDLATGAIEVSGE

-260 VHDQPGAHTEARE
+260 VSDQAGAHTEARE

-299 AQALRAALNERQF
+299 AQALRAALNERDF

-333 PSRLKPGSFYALPQS
+333 PSRLKPGNFYALPQS

-384 TQLDFEMSFVDQEE
+384 TQLDFEMTFVGQEE
-398 VLAVLETAFAAAFRE
+398 VLAVLEAAFAAAFRA
-413 GIGYELPLPFTRIT
+413 GIGHELPLPFPRIT
-427 FEQAMNRYGS
+427 FHDAMNRYGS

-448 QEFTALARA
+448 QDFTELARA
-457 GEFGIF
+457 GDFGIF
-463 RQAAERGDTVKALRA
+463 SRAVERGGTVKALRA

-483 YSRRQIEELE
+483 YSRRRIEELE
-493 GHAKTYGAAG
+493 EHAKTYGGAG
-503 LAWLKCGAAGLESGV
+503 LAWMKGGADGLEGGV
-518 SRFYQGQQADICSG
+518 ARFYQGQQEDIRSG
-532 LGVADGDLLLLVAAP
+532 LGVEQGDLLLLVAAP

-562 ARREGLADANTFHPC
+562 AQREGLAANGTFRPC

-589 EEGRWEAEHHM
+589 EEQRWDAEHHM

-606 QYLERLEQDPGAV
+606 QYLESMEQDPEAV

-655 SEEQAAERFGFM
+655 SEAEATQRFGFM
-667 LDAFRYGAPPHGGAA
+667 LDAFRYGAPHHGGAA

-691 MAGEAI
+691 MAGEAT

-716 SPAPLDAGQLRELHL
+716 SPAPLDDHQLRELRL
-731 QLRPPA
+731 AIRESAAP
-737 L
+737 